1 MTNRQKGLAAII
13 ICVFFWGFSFISIK
27 ISVAIF
33 PPMTLGM
40 IRFSIALIFLYFM
53 KLKLAPKERLVL
65 KDIPWLCGAAIS
77 GVTLYFYFENT
88 GVSMVSASEASIIV
102 ATVPILT
109 MVAEYIGD
117 IILYKRAKK
126 KAAENPNVVLPQKT
140 ILGARRWIGAVV
152 SAIGVW
158 FVVGASFAISGSALG
173 YLFMLGS
180 AISWIFYSFLTRK
193 LFSLRSRIYIVVWQS
208 FFGFIGFIPFALI
221 EMSRWGNPSPSIW
234 MHIIFLGIC
243 CSALAYWL
251 YAMSMDYLGVS
262 IASVFINL
270 IPVVTVIFG
279 FFLLGDRLSVFQWIG
294 AALVISGVYLAMLE
308 GRKKKL
314 TKQVQIQN

>member
-1 MTNRQKGLAAII
+1 MTNKRKGLIAII
-13 ICVFFWGFSFISIK
+13 ICVLFWGFSFISIK
-27 ISVAIF
+27 VSVEVF

-40 IRFSIALIFLYFM
+40 IRFAIALFFLYMM

-65 KDIPWLCGAAIS
+65 QDIPWLCGAAIG

-102 ATVPILT
+102 AAVPVLT
-109 MVAEYIGD
+109 MIAEYVGD
-117 IILYKRAKK
+117 TILYKRAIK
-126 KAAENPNVVLPQKT
+126 KAANNSDEELPQKVT
-140 ILGARRWIGAVV
+140 LETRRWIGAAV
-152 SAIGVW
+152 SVIGVW
-158 FVVGASFAISGSALG
+158 FVVGASFVISGSTLG
-173 YLFMLGS
+173 YVYMLGA

-193 LFSLRSRIYIVVWQS
+193 LFSKRSRIYIVFWQS
-208 FFGFIGFIPFALI
+208 LFGFIGFIPFAFS
-221 EMSRWGNPSPSIW
+221 EMPRWGNPSASIW

-262 IASVFINL
+262 IASMFINL

-279 FFLLGDRLSVFQWIG
+279 FFLLSDRLSLLQWIG
-294 AALVISGVYLAMLE
+294 ALLVMAGVSLAMIE
-308 GRKKKL
+308 KKKTDL
-314 TKQVQIQN
+314 